1 MGKVSRIVCA
11 SILLAVSAQG
21 KASGINV
28 LSEEHLIWG
37 EARLYPSGLTLNY
50 EQSSDEP
57 INFSTKQ
64 ISIPGQ
70 MILGFEAEAGDF
82 QVLTKVGLSG
92 VGNKAFAQSTYTF
105 TPEWTQLSLRAFGQG
120 GDYYTYDLSEAI
132 VSLLDVTSDKVLLSE
147 NYRETPDLA
156 ECPPYCSFIYD
167 FDESYLFDVNP
178 SHTYEL
184 NIFAK
189 SLSFQVAR
197 TDTALQTELS
207 AVPIPA
213 AFWLFGTALLG
224 LVGFSKRRKTA

>member
-1 MGKVSRIVCA
+1 
-11 SILLAVSAQG
+11 
-21 KASGINV
+21 
-28 LSEEHLIWG
+28 
-37 EARLYPSGLTLNY
+37 
-50 EQSSDEP
+50 
-57 INFSTKQ
+57 
-64 ISIPGQ
+64 
-70 MILGFEAEAGDF
+70 
-82 QVLTKVGLSG
+82 
-92 VGNKAFAQSTYTF
+92 
-105 TPEWTQLSLRAFGQG
+105 
-120 GDYYTYDLSEAI
+120 
-132 VSLLDVTSDKVLLSE
+132 VLLSE

-213 AFWLFGTALLG
+213 AFWLFGTALIG
-224 LVGFSKRRKTA
+224 LVGFSKRRKAA